1 MDPLSLAS
9 LAANDCER
17 PTFSM
22 RFLTVIALEI
32 GNNNFAAVGQS
43 KRRAPQRC
51 YEFPG
56 GAEMKEPKSY
66 RYLPSPRT

>member
-1 MDPLSLAS
+1 MDPLSLA
-9 LAANDCER
+9 LMAANDRKR
-17 PTFSM
+17 PLFLM

-32 GNNNFAAVGQS
+32 RNNRFAAVGQS

-56 GAEMKEPKSY
+56 GAEMKEPKSC